1 MKRTFYLILTII
13 AFLGLILFWGNVFV
27 IGDHIGLVLESFG
40 ISNWA
45 NRLVIIAWDI
55 LVGIGPFIM
64 LAWIIAKNICGF
76 KELNIENLLE
86 SQDDEKLNEA
96 LQSILEQPED
106 SNSVLDKRSR
116 RRECRIT
123 LNTGNRYDKSRF
135 LKEYYELCRE
145 ELKKHAQQYAIF
157 AAVSV
162 VLSPKTAGDML
173 SLLIWQCRIIS
184 TALRIYGGR
193 PSAIMV
199 LRIYAKVLFHSLFVG
214 SFEEVFNQFAFGN
227 VEIKMLSL
235 VTQALGAAA
244 TCIRTASLVQYYLYH
259 GPDGD
264 TKEALKESMQEIPKG
279 LKDICKSDEIKQTVV
294 KFRNCSK
301 EIVEVALNAF
311 SSIFVKPKSS
321 ENNENATS
329 NA

>member
-13 AFLGLILFWGNVFV
+13 AFLGLVLFWGNVFV

-40 ISNWA
+40 IPNWA

-123 LNTGNRYDKSRF
+123 LNTGNRHEKSRF

-145 ELKKHAQQYAIF
+145 EVKKHTQQYAIF

-199 LRIYAKVLFHSLFVG
+199 LRIYTKVLFHSLFVG

-227 VEIKMLSL
+227 VEITMVSFL
-235 VTQALGAAA
+235 TQALGAAA

-259 GPDGD
+259 GPNGD
-264 TKEALKESMQEIPKG
+264 SKEALKESMQEISKG
-279 LKDICKSDEIKQTVV
+279 IVDVCKSDEIKKALEQ
-294 KFRNCSK
+294 FYDRSL
-301 EIVEVALNAF
+301 EIVQVAGKEFLTF
-311 SSIFVKPKSS
+311 GVKQKNPVK
-321 ENNENATS
+321 E
-329 NA
+329 